1 MKRPKRLSAT
11 FVKTVRT
18 CGRFG
23 DGRGGHGLS
32 LLVKRTVSGDYSK
45 SFSQRLRLN
54 GREFTVGIG
63 PFPMITLAEAREQ
76 AIENARAVF
85 KGTDIRRE
93 RKRESA
99 IPTFKV
105 ATEAV
110 IAIHAKTWKPG
121 SKTERLWR
129 SRLAEYAHPRI
140 GDMPVSAITTS
151 DLLSIVEPLWAE
163 KRETATKLRQ
173 HIGAIMKWAVVEGY
187 REDNPASPE
196 TISAALPKT
205 AAPRKHHRALP
216 FNSVADALTTIKA
229 SEAYQATKDAIEFL
243 TLTATRSG
251 DVRGAMWAE
260 VDGDMWT
267 IPGERM
273 KSPRDHRVPLS
284 RQAVEVLNRAREYQD
299 GSGLIFPSQRGKVLS
314 DNTLSKLFRDLKIG
328 GTPHGQ
334 RSGFRDWTAE
344 ETDYPSE
351 IAEHALAHIE
361 GSATER
367 AYRRTDF
374 YDKRRTLM
382 QEWADFIAPGA

>member
-54 GREFTVGIG
+54 GKEFTVGIG

-85 KGTDIRRE
+85 KGIDPRAARE
-93 RKRESA
+93 RQVS
-99 IPTFKV
+99 IPTFEDAANTV
-105 ATEAV
+105 V
-110 IAIHAKTWKPG
+110 AIHAKTWKKE
-121 SKTERLWR
+121 SKTEKLWR
-129 SRLAEYAHPRI
+129 SRLAEYAHPKI
-140 GDMPVSAITTS
+140 GSMQLSEITS
-151 DLLSIVEPLWAE
+151 GDVLSIVEPLWAE

-187 REDNPASPE
+187 REDNPASPDI
-196 TISAALPKT
+196 ISTALPKT
-205 AAPRKHHRALP
+205 TTPRKHHRALA
-216 FNSVADALTTIKA
+216 FAEVASALSTIKA
-229 SEAYQATKDAIEFL
+229 SEAYEATKLAIEFL
-243 TLTATRSG
+243 TVTATRSG
-251 DVRGAMWAE
+251 DVRGALWTE
-260 VDGDMWT
+260 IDGDVWT

-284 RQAVEVLNRAREYQD
+284 GQAVDVLNRAREYQD
-299 GSGLIFPSQRGKVLS
+299 ASGLIFASQRGKILS
-314 DNTLSKLFRDLKIG
+314 DNTLSKLFRDLALA
-328 GTPHGQ
+328 GTPHGL
-334 RSGFRDWTAE
+334 RSSFRDWAAE
-344 ETDYPSE
+344 LSDVPRE
-351 IAEHALAHIE
+351 IAEHALAHVE
-361 GSATER
+361 GSETER

-374 YDKRRTLM
+374 FERRRGLM
-382 QEWADFIAPGA
+382 QDWADYLNR